1 MPRHHLSETDV
12 ARALGMLEAGLS
24 QRRVARMMGVS
35 HSVISR
41 ANQRHRETGLYSER
55 PRSGRPVSTTPR
67 DDRYLTN
74 LTLRNRFHSA
84 RRLNNDF
91 AAATGVIVSTQT
103 IRNRLHRANMHAR
116 RPAQCVPLTH
126 AHRRIRLNWAREHV
140 RWTRQ
145 QWRRVLFTDESRFSL
160 DHNDGRSRVW
170 RRPGERFADH
180 CIAEHDRYGGGS
192 VMVWG
197 GITYANRTRLYVVPG
212 GAMTGV
218 RYRDEVLEPI
228 VVPFAENVG
237 QNIIFMDDNARAH
250 RARVVTEFLEGQG
263 IERMEWPAR
272 SPDLNPIEH
281 VWDMMGRSLE
291 QLEAHPLG
299 LQQLGVALEAAWD
312 ALDVRDINRLISS
325 MRQRCEAVIAAGG
338 GHTRY

>member
-1 MPRHHLSETDV
+1 
-12 ARALGMLEAGLS
+12 
-24 QRRVARMMGVS
+24 
-35 HSVISR
+35 
-41 ANQRHRETGLYSER
+41 
-55 PRSGRPVSTTPR
+55 
-67 DDRYLTN
+67 
-74 LTLRNRFHSA
+74 
-84 RRLNNDF
+84 
-91 AAATGVIVSTQT
+91 
-103 IRNRLHRANMHAR
+103 
-116 RPAQCVPLTH
+116 
-126 AHRRIRLNWAREHV
+126 
-140 RWTRQ
+140 
-145 QWRRVLFTDESRFSL
+145 
-160 DHNDGRSRVW
+160 
-170 RRPGERFADH
+170 
-180 CIAEHDRYGGGS
+180 
-192 VMVWG
+192 MVWG

-325 MRQRCEAVIAAGG
+325 MRQ
-338 GHTRY
+338 